1 MGCDMAAF
9 EISVKDWSDFLADE
23 TLDIEIEG
31 LLLEDPLGQ
40 EIDYLDEDFYSYLAK
55 DAILKLHDGVVV
67 DYTNDQDT
75 VCLKKYVKNWLD
87 KRQEVVEDQAKKPS
101 IYISFEDEITMKK
114 VREFLSSLKN
124 NFNITMEIQEGDS
137 K

>member
-67 DYTNDQDT
+67 DHTNDQDT
-75 VCLKKYVKNWLD
+75 VCLKKYVKIWLD

-101 IYISFEDEITMKK
+101 IYIRFEDEITMKK
-114 VREFLSSLKN
+114 VREFLSSMKN

>member
-1 MGCDMAAF
+1 MAAF

-31 LLLEDPLGQ
+31 PLLEDPLGQ
-40 EIDYLDEDFYSYLAK
+40 EIDYLDEDFYSYLSK
-55 DAILKLHDGVVV
+55 DAVLKLHDGVVV

-87 KRQEVVEDQAKKPS
+87 KRQEVVEEQAKKPN
-101 IYISFEDEITMKK
+101 IYISFQDENTMKK